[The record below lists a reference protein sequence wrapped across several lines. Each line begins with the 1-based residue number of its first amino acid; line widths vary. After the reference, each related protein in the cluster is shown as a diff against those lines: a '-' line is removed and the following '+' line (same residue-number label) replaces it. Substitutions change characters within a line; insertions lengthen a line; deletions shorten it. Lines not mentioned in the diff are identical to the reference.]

1 VHPHNDVT
9 STSRIRV
16 GAQLISFGPC
26 LGACGRAAYSHWCG
40 WECNVGRVEARQ
52 GQREG
57 EGKFMFFYFCTSDT
71 TLLTVKHYQMVK
83 RGKSILEL
91 NNAKPT
97 K

>member
-1 VHPHNDVT
+1 MRPRNDVT

-16 GAQLISFGPC
+16 GALLISFGPC

-57 EGKFMFFYFCTSDT
+57 EGKFMLFSAVQTHM
-71 TLLTVKHYQMVK
+71 LLTVTHFEMIKC
-83 RGKSILEL
+83 GKSIQE
-91 NNAKPT
+91 
-97 K
+97 